1 MILTWNM
8 NSKWLKLLKPLKW
21 IPYLTHKALMVGHL
35 KLGELVVKFN
45 YHYVFS
51 IKVESGP
58 FPWLFRVGN
67 TLTCLPIFSH

>member
-1 MILTWNM
+1 
-8 NSKWLKLLKPLKW
+8 
-21 IPYLTHKALMVGHL
+21 MVGHL

-67 TLTCLPIFSH
+67 TYMFANLFTLRRIGFVKFPANT